1 MVSLEAC
8 CPFVFSARHELIVTV
23 MPKQALTQLDD
34 LMAHAEG
41 YATFLMRKN
50 GRVPST
56 LPPTPLASSQG
67 HCSLRWFCLV
77 DR

>member
-1 MVSLEAC
+1 
-8 CPFVFSARHELIVTV
+8 
-23 MPKQALTQLDD
+23 

-41 YATFLMRKN
+41 YATFLMRMN